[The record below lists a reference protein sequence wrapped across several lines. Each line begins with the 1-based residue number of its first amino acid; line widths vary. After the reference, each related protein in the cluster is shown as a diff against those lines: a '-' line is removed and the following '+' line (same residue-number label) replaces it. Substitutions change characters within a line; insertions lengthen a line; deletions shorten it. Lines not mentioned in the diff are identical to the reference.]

1 MSWFNVLKTPRK
13 TSGRINTEV
22 EFMLNTIFNI
32 PPEILP
38 TLNIPNNLVKV
49 MRLER
54 NLEAINEQQF
64 DRLLQ
69 LGREG
74 KYQELLDTLVVLLDA
89 TKRSTEEQKKY
100 RADKEREY
108 RKTPQH
114 QKYIREYLQRPEVRE
129 RKRERSREYYQRP
142 EVKERR
148 NRLKRERYRA
158 KKEKKE

>member
-1 MSWFNVLKTPRK
+1 MSWFTVLKIK
-13 TSGRINTEV
+13 SEV
-22 EFMLNTIFNI
+22 EFMLSDIFNI
-32 PPEILP
+32 PLEILP

-69 LGREG
+69 LAREG

-89 TKRSTEEQKKY
+89 TKPKERTPEQKKY
-100 RADKEREY
+100 YADKTREW
-108 RKTPQH
+108 RKTPEY
-114 QKYIREYLQRPEVRE
+114 QKYIREYQQRPEVKERTRKRKREYQQRPEVRE
-129 RKRERSREYYQRP
+129 R
-142 EVKERR
+142 R
-148 NRLKRERYRA
+148 NLLARKRYRA

>member
-1 MSWFNVLKTPRK
+1 MSWLNVLKTP
-13 TSGRINTEV
+13 TRINTEV

-38 TLNIPNNLVKV
+38 TLNIPNNLVQR

-69 LGREG
+69 LAREG

-89 TKRSTEEQKKY
+89 TKPQGRTPEQKKY
-100 RADKEREY
+100 LADKAREY
-108 RKTPQH
+108 RKTPEY
-114 QKYIREYLQRPEVRE
+114 QKYIRQYRQ
-129 RKRERSREYYQRP
+129 QP
-142 EVKERR
+142 EVKEREKLR
-148 NRLKRERYRA
+148 ARERRRV

>member
-1 MSWFNVLKTPRK
+1 MSWLNVLKTP
-13 TSGRINTEV
+13 TRINTEV

-38 TLNIPNNLVKV
+38 TLNIPNNLVQR

-69 LGREG
+69 LAREG
-74 KYQELLDTLVVLLDA
+74 KYQELVDTLVVLLDA
-89 TKRSTEEQKKY
+89 NKPKPYEGTAEQRKY
-100 RADKEREY
+100 RADKAREY
-108 RKTPQH
+108 RKTPEY
-114 QKYIREYLQRPEVRE
+114 QKYIRQYRQ
-129 RKRERSREYYQRP
+129 QP
-142 EVKERR
+142 EVKEREKLR
-148 NRLKRERYRA
+148 ARERRRV

>member
-1 MSWFNVLKTPRK
+1 MSWFTVLKIK
-13 TSGRINTEV
+13 SEV
-22 EFMLNTIFNI
+22 EFMLSDIFNI
-32 PPEILP
+32 PLEILP

-69 LGREG
+69 LAREG

-89 TKRSTEEQKKY
+89 TKPKERTPEQKKY
-100 RADKEREY
+100 YADKTREW
-108 RKTPQH
+108 RKTPEY
-114 QKYIREYLQRPEVRE
+114 QKYIREYRE
-129 RKRERSREYYQRP
+129 RP
-142 EVKERR
+142 EVKER
-148 NRLKRERYRA
+148 KRKYSQSPEVKERRRKRYKA

>member
-1 MSWFNVLKTPRK
+1 MSWFNVLKTPTRL
-13 TSGRINTEV
+13 NTEV
-22 EFMLNTIFNI
+22 RFMLNTIFNI

-38 TLNIPNNLVKV
+38 TLNIPSNLVQR

-69 LGREG
+69 LSREG

-89 TKRSTEEQKKY
+89 TKPKPYQGTPEQRKY
-100 RADKEREY
+100 AADRAREY
-108 RKTPQH
+108 RKTPEY
-114 QKYIREYLQRPEVRE
+114 QKYIREYRQRPEVRE
-129 RKRERSREYYQRP
+129 RTNLNRRKRY
-142 EVKERR
+142 K
-148 NRLKRERYRA
+148 A